1 MFEKRKERNFKSEM
15 VCLSVVLMLCSVCVF
30 ALSSTSDNSDAYT
43 REKFTIDGFGYEV
56 TSIGNGAFSACT
68 SPAHIGIPSNIDSIG
83 THKFEDS
90 SRYVSMDSF
99 NFDKSLGAT
108 PTDDSDDIDY
118 YDDDV
123 SITPE
128 GIVGIGIAILG
139 VLIFG
144 MLFI

>member
-1 MFEKRKERNFKSEM
+1 M
-15 VCLSVVLMLCSVCVF
+15 
-30 ALSSTSDNSDAYT
+30 
-43 REKFTIDGFGYEV
+43 EKFTIDGFGYEV

-118 YDDDV
+118 YDDDQ
-123 SITPE
+123 
-128 GIVGIGIAILG
+128 
-139 VLIFG
+139 
-144 MLFI
+144 